1 MKALAVIA
9 AKTRSAIEQLPL
21 KFYIR
26 LSASV
31 NLIAL

>member
-1 MKALAVIA
+1 MKALTAIT
-9 AKTRSAIEQLPL
+9 AKTRSAIEQLSL
-21 KFYIR
+21 KFYIG